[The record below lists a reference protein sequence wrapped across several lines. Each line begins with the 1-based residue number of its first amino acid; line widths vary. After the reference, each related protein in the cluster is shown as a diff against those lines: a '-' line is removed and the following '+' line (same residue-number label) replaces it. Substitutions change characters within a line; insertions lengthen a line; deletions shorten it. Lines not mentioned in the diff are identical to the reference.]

1 MKKLITI
8 LALLLPGLLAHAQQ
22 YSMQNPASALTQ
34 NQPALSATGAA
45 ISAAPPMAFNSPVSL
60 QVLVGTQGFGADVKY
75 GILPKLSAR
84 LGFSIAP
91 VNAERGLKFSSFPV
105 NGELNARFANVHL
118 MADYA
123 PFNSRFIRLVGG
135 AAYLIKGNANV
146 LISSVDGYS
155 IGNRTL
161 SKDQIGVIDAGVN
174 WRGFAPYAGIS
185 LFRPFPAH
193 RVNVNL
199 DLGSYYLSRPGTSF
213 TGTNLLADNEA
224 NARQFNENMKGYRWM
239 PVMQLNFNIKIK

>member
-8 LALLLPGLLAHAQQ
+8 LALLLPGLLVHAQQ
-22 YSMQNPASALTQ
+22 YTTQNPASALDHQ
-34 NQPALSATGAA
+34 IQPATP
-45 ISAAPPMAFNSPVSL
+45 AAPPRSFYSPISL
-60 QVLVGTQGFGADVKY
+60 QFLAGTQGLGADVKY
-75 GILPKLSAR
+75 GVLPKLSAR
-84 LGFSIAP
+84 LGFSIVP
-91 VNAERGLKFSSFPV
+91 VNAERGFNFSSFPV
-105 NGELNARFANVHL
+105 NGELDARFANIHL

-135 AAYLIKGNANV
+135 VAYLIKGNANV

-161 SKDQIGVIDAGVN
+161 SKDQLGVIDAGVS
-174 WRGFAPYAGIS
+174 WRGFAPYAGLS

-213 TGTNLLADNEA
+213 TGTNLLADNDA
-224 NARQFNENMKGYRWM
+224 NAQQFHENMKGYRWM
-239 PVMQLNFNIKIK
+239 PVIQLNFNIKIK